1 MNVLNPSKV
10 NDVNQ
15 LQNYFKEKSI
25 NINYLQA
32 SALLTLAMGDGIRK
46 YGYEDGKLFS
56 YQQDKDEWLELND
69 PSPMVDDAAFHV
81 NNYYAIPYTKPEI
94 RRFHDF
100 INSNFE
106 NPLFKFNSEI
116 NLVQENL
123 EDTRK
128 VTAKIRELLCKIED
142 KKDYEIA
149 DWKVEALT
157 ANGSNLY
164 DTVKDSESE
173 RMLLPSLL
181 ESAKV
186 NAAEY
191 ETQKKELEYI
201 ESITSIVSPKQIA
214 YTKFLNVLLPKFWDS
229 VPTENVGSL
238 LLKTIEKITS
248 HSFDEEAVI
257 YGVSEEELADDLST
271 LLNAK
276 DYFEGQYSSIR
287 PTGEQIL
294 KGLEDGWE
302 YGSVF
307 KGYTQSLH
315 SFDSPLGDI
324 HTVERIDIMNV
335 FDSDM
340 DAAQQ
345 YKKDGD
351 SIIEEYEFDK
361 KSSEY
366 KAFDLEGIA
375 IADIPENRSRLENI
389 GIGITGMILEQKE
402 ISQLDKNLSEAIW
415 EEHFQFNDMEDI
427 LSWNDKDTELGEIA
441 AKVTVGDCEFE
452 IVYSGEDDDGKKY
465 LDVIPYVPVSEK
477 DAENI
482 KDYNGVM
489 VPYSSV
495 RSFYCSV
502 PFSEIVTTNPQ
513 LLRKQFAD
521 AIRKSILTEKQYEL
535 IEHCCNRENK
545 TWQQLAEEKN
555 TVIDASIAG
564 ANDVFDFIKQE
575 GIRDGYDL
583 PENALTE
590 VSEEISDYYDWN
602 NSRQNEEGLFV
613 KTDDITKEKYLVI
626 KNFTTGEEKKAD
638 ASVLFEEHFQRNLID
653 DLKHSFINPV
663 RNETEKDVFYINF
676 NKDIVSLNTDD
687 RDGRNFFKHALI
699 KLEYDKD
706 GKLIDKSIQAR
717 FENSRT
723 SVVRDNFES
732 HITDEQARAAFAS
745 AYFDHAV
752 TDYLT
757 SEYPYYFNHKMVK
770 ERENLD
776 WDEDKIREADR
787 FDVNKYFEMNGE
799 EISIKVAEEIIE
811 YYSDQKH
818 FPLYVTE
825 GGNLITADGL
835 YPEGITP
842 ENAMDNGI
850 DEEIKPEI
858 ISTQSLMNRH
868 ISRVFAK
875 SLNNPHFEIDKE
887 NVQKVWCHFDPDTLG
902 IKLSDL
908 SDSDDA
914 EFRLVLTLKDGKI
927 ADKEIQ
933 LINGKEYGDTLHD
946 AQMNLNGNYYNVFW
960 SDSFDDA
967 VADAFCSFEGDI
979 DFAEYFTAERQDV
992 PEEVKDFRKKTED
1005 FFTPGKGI
1013 IDVTKS
1019 HVTFSLTATDET
1031 DGVHIPTRDV
1041 SYEINPEYI
1050 GLKKDNDHTYY
1061 LSATI
1066 QDKKIIEW
1074 SLYRNDSHGF
1084 IDDCQSKLLRDKFY
1098 DWSWSTEFEKGV
1110 NEFFRTYHSEYF
1122 IDIPDFR
1129 YSVLFDNEW
1138 NTERTTSDENTL
1150 YEKPFLPSLPIEERI
1165 KIAKEFTGLP
1175 LEELSEFIQDMPEK
1189 ITNLMLFKR
1198 VYEDGS
1204 VPADEF
1210 ELEIHTEED
1219 TENIAFKVKGFSN
1232 EELTNKFPYV
1242 NLLEKEVSIEDLR
1255 KQIKESIGDIIFTPY
1270 EGNVIKG
1277 GSLYAKLDKNSEL
1290 SKKLMYKM
1298 DSSEKD
1304 YIQLSWD
1311 FWKNPK
1317 TGTVGNTFTYI
1328 QINPDDV
1335 NQGDVQYFTEDT
1347 LDSETRKELY
1357 TIFTSKAERFY
1368 INQFNVGPSKGMLL
1382 EPRISVALKNSNG
1395 AELLSGYMN
1404 AQRQDEREPLIT
1416 PKIASII
1423 LHYLE
1428 YNDYLIYV
1436 DANGELSIAD
1446 ISEDFTGEG
1455 QGCCTNK
1462 DIIDE
1467 VLDSVNAAADYG
1479 YDVYNEETA
1488 NIIRDLFKY
1497 YDAHEP
1503 LFIRSWGDLQRFFD
1517 FDKDRELSHYSAQEL
1532 NPKDPNSPDVKK
1544 AVINHVLQSK
1554 VSSSYGF
1561 DVKKTELGELC
1572 DSYSDLIVYKYNSD
1586 FELNS
1591 FFEKDFFKAIS
1602 LKVAEKEKHDISYA
1616 VTEDDINTCRP
1627 LGFDY
1632 SNSENLVTLY
1642 QLKTI
1647 FVNTLKSGQSTTELE
1662 NAIFHCTE
1670 KGRNSEF
1677 GKLLASDSDNSI
1689 RVVFTNTFLD
1699 HVKNETGLSE
1709 KQIEIHNKDIIK
1721 NATKQ
1726 YGGSYNFDIGGR
1738 KVYIE
1743 NVYFFKSEKGEFF
1756 AKTGTKPFETE
1767 TTGEFV
1773 KDENGKIISDK
1784 DLHNLK
1790 IKLAKNQIKYTMTLD
1805 EIINDSLNMD
1815 NVKLAG
1821 EKFIGELNKNLSFY
1835 KNNPWLTMKIVID
1848 DLKKNNPD
1856 EHKLLLEY
1864 FKRENLNCKSAYDSF
1879 FEKNLGVKKSPE
1891 IKKDISNKPEKKQPD
1906 KSEPSFER

>member
-10 NDVNQ
+10 NDVNL

-123 EDTRK
+123 EDTRE

-142 KKDYEIA
+142 KKDYEVA
-149 DWKVEALT
+149 DWKVEAILQ
-157 ANGSNLY
+157 NGTNTFDAL
-164 DTVKDSESE
+164 KDSLSE
-173 RMLLPSLL
+173 RVQLPTLLL
-181 ESAKV
+181 
-186 NAAEY
+186 NAYKNASEY
-191 ETQKKELEYI
+191 ETQQKEKNYI
-201 ESITSIVSPKQIA
+201 KDLMEIVNPKYEA
-214 YTKFLNVLLPKFWDS
+214 YTKAVNSFSKFWDS
-229 VPTENVGSL
+229 FPTENVGSL

-248 HSFDEEAVI
+248 HSFDEGVVI
-257 YGVSEEELADDLST
+257 YSVSEEELANVLST

-276 DYFEGQYSSIR
+276 DYFEGKYSSIR

-294 KGLEDGWE
+294 KGLENGWE
-302 YGSVF
+302 YDFVF

-340 DAAQQ
+340 DAARQ

-351 SIIEEYEFDK
+351 SIIEEYEFNK

-415 EEHFQFNDMEDI
+415 EESYQLNDMEDI
-427 LSWNDKDTELGEIA
+427 LKWNDRNTELGEMA
-441 AKVTVGDCEFE
+441 GKVTVGDCEFE

-477 DAENI
+477 DAENV
-482 KDYNGVM
+482 KDYHGVT

-521 AIRKSILTEKQYEL
+521 AIRKSILSEKQYEL

-555 TVIDASIAG
+555 TVINASIAD

-583 PENALTE
+583 SENALTE

-602 NSRQNEEGLFV
+602 KSRQNEEGLFV

-663 RNETEKDVFYINF
+663 RNETEKNVFYINF
-676 NKDIVSLNTDD
+676 NKDIISLNTDD

-699 KLEYDKD
+699 RLEYDKD

-799 EISIKVAEEIIE
+799 KISIKVAEEIIE

-850 DEEIKPEI
+850 DEEVKPEI
-858 ISTQSLMNRH
+858 ISTQALMNCH

-875 SLNNPHFEIDKE
+875 SLNNPHIDESGAGNK
-887 NVQKVWCHFDPDTLG
+887 QKVWCSFDPDTLG

-914 EFRLVLTLKDGKI
+914 ELHLVLTLKDGKI
-927 ADKEIQ
+927 ADKQIQ
-933 LINGKEYGDTLHD
+933 LVI
-946 AQMNLNGNYYNVFW
+946 GNIVDEDVQQDIKGECYNAFW

-967 VADAFCSFEGDI
+967 VSAAFRSFEGDV
-979 DFAEYFTAERQDV
+979 DFAEYFTDGRKDL
-992 PEEVKDFRKKTED
+992 PEEIKDFRRKTDD
-1005 FFTPGKGI
+1005 FFMPGKGI

-1019 HVTFSLTATDET
+1019 HVTFSLSATDET
-1031 DGVHIPTRDV
+1031 DGVHIPPRDV
-1041 SYEINPEYI
+1041 AYEINPEYI

-1066 QDKKIIEW
+1066 QDKKITEW
-1074 SLYRNDSHGF
+1074 SLYRKDSHGF
-1084 IDDCQSKLLRDKFY
+1084 IEDCQSKLLRDKFY
-1098 DWSWSTEFEKGV
+1098 DWSWSAEFMNGL
-1110 NEFFRTYHSEYF
+1110 NEFFRAYQSEYF
-1122 IDIPDFR
+1122 RDIPDFS
-1129 YSVLFDNEW
+1129 YPVIFEDGW

-1189 ITNLMLFKR
+1189 ITNLILFKR

-1232 EELTNKFPYV
+1232 EELTKKFPYV

-1255 KQIKESIGDIIFTPY
+1255 KQIKESIGDIIFSPY
-1270 EGNVIKG
+1270 DGNILKG
-1277 GSLYAKLDKNSEL
+1277 GCLYAKLNKGSEL

-1304 YIQLSWD
+1304 YIELFWD
-1311 FWKNPK
+1311 FSKNPK
-1317 TGTVGNTFTYI
+1317 TGTEGNTFTYI

-1335 NQGDVQYFTEDT
+1335 NQGNVQYFTEDV

-1357 TIFTSKAERFY
+1357 SIFTSKAERFY
-1368 INQFNVGPSKGMLL
+1368 VNQFNVIPSKGMFL
-1382 EPRISVALKNSNG
+1382 EPHISIPLKNSNG

-1423 LHYLE
+1423 LQYLE

-1479 YDVYNEETA
+1479 YDVYNEESA

-1497 YDAHEP
+1497 YDVHEP

-1554 VSSSYGF
+1554 VSSYGF

-1632 SNSENLVTLY
+1632 SNSENLITLY

-1647 FVNTLKSGQSTTELE
+1647 FVNTLKSGQSTTGLLQ

-1670 KGRNSEF
+1670 KARNSEF
-1677 GKLLASDSDNSI
+1677 GKLLCNEENSQL
-1689 RVVFTNTFLD
+1689 RKDFTEHFLNTVNKELSEI
-1699 HVKNETGLSE
+1699 HVKEVPSADINRE
-1709 KQIEIHNKDIIK
+1709 KNI
-1721 NATKQ
+1721 
-1726 YGGSYNFDIGGR
+1726 
-1738 KVYIE
+1738 
-1743 NVYFFKSEKGEFF
+1743 
-1756 AKTGTKPFETE
+1756 
-1767 TTGEFV
+1767 
-1773 KDENGKIISDK
+1773 
-1784 DLHNLK
+1784 
-1790 IKLAKNQIKYTMTLD
+1790 D
-1805 EIINDSLNMD
+1805 EIIDEGLKMDSI
-1815 NVKLAG
+1815 KIAG

-1848 DLKKNNPD
+1848 DLKKNSPD

-1906 KSEPSFER
+1906 KSEPSFVR